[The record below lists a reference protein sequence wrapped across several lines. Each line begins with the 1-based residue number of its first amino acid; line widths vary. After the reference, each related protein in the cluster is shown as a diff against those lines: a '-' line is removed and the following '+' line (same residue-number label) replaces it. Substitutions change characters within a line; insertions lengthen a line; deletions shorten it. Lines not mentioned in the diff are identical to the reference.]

1 MKLALIHCDDTL
13 EARIRLF
20 MDLAILTEQ
29 SWIYVQ
35 DEEGLRDLFYQL
47 IDYQTIDVIRF
58 GISVGKIDA
67 NMYSQIE
74 L

>member
-47 IDYQTIDVIRF
+47 IDY
-58 GISVGKIDA
+58 
-67 NMYSQIE
+67 
-74 L
+74 